1 MARIKCSPRPPPQ
14 TPVDKLGIKKQ
25 PRPRPVTRS
34 KTKLQPPR
42 PPSPPNAVVV
52 EPAVVTPIA
61 LEFQDTDIGL
71 VLCRNLPLQE
81 LVFVIPR
88 NQLTDMEY
96 AVISRWCKTSVEVGI
111 LRNRDPKIVRD
122 EDKSLI
128 VLSQALLA
136 RLGFGTFL
144 HKSSPNAP
152 LAKYSRPE
160 LRLVHIPWANLA
172 RVHFYV

>member
-1 MARIKCSPRPPPQ
+1 MARIKCTARPPPP
-14 TPVDKLGIKKQ
+14 TPADKLGIKKQ

-34 KTKLQPPR
+34 KTKPQPPR
-42 PPSPPNAVVV
+42 PPSPPDAILAEPVVV
-52 EPAVVTPIA
+52 APNL
-61 LEFQDTDIGL
+61 LEIRDTDVGL

-88 NQLTDMEY
+88 NELTDMEY

-144 HKSSPNAP
+144 HKSSPDAP
-152 LAKYSRPE
+152 LAKYIRPE
-160 LRLVHIPWANLA
+160 LRLIHIPWANLA